1 MAALGVQLLQFVLLM
16 KLRLQDATD
25 TLDAFLWRDAVSVV
39 TIKRRGAQEKRCCCG
54 GDDGDDNGF
63 SHQELFFGVSAEKA
77 AASQEAQDIISRTMS
92 SLCPPEGSTGT
103 LGKRKHQIA
112 AG

>member
-39 TIKRRGAQEKRCCCG
+39 PINRRGRKK
-54 GDDGDDNGF
+54 N
-63 SHQELFFGVSAEKA
+63 A
-77 AASQEAQDIISRTMS
+77 AAVMMVVMMVVMVSLTRSCS
-92 SLCPPEGSTGT
+92 SASLQ
-103 LGKRKHQIA
+103 K
-112 AG
+112 

>member
-1 MAALGVQLLQFVLLM
+1 M

-39 TIKRRGAQEKRCCCG
+39 TVNRRGHKRNAG
-54 GDDGDDNGF
+54 DGDYGDDGF
-63 SHQELFFGVSAEKA
+63 SHQELFFGVSAEMA
-77 AASQEAQDIISRTMS
+77 AASQEAQDIISQTMS

-103 LGKRKHQIA
+103 FG
-112 AG
+112 